1 MKKFLKL
8 FSVFVLSIAIF
19 GLTKSVKAN
28 SINKISM
35 DIYVNSNGDATIS
48 EIWDCNATQG
58 TEIYHPYY
66 NLGNSTIK
74 NLSVSENN
82 TTYQTLSSWST
93 SSSLENKAYKC
104 GINKVSNGVELCWGI
119 SEYGSHTYTVKYN
132 ITDFVANL
140 TDSQMIYWTLIP
152 KDFSNPIGSVY
163 IKIHS
168 NFDIEDSV
176 DVWGYGNY
184 GGTAY
189 VYDGYIEMQSAGR
202 LDTNEYMTILVKFPQ
217 GTFRSSNSLKH
228 DFEHYF
234 NMAEKGA
241 KKYAKKSGSDFGDRF
256 VGALSIIGLLVALF
270 FTVLFTI
277 LGVMRSEGE
286 SKLTIKKDSA
296 ISNREIEY
304 FRDIPCNGDIFRAY
318 YIGYSY
324 KLLKNRTD
332 ILGALLLKWL
342 KDSLITIEKRS
353 VSSLV
358 KRDSDV
364 IVIKRG
370 KFDSITDENEQ
381 RLFKM
386 IYDASGD
393 GVLEK
398 KEFENWCDSN
408 YDMILGWFK
417 NVMDDERY
425 KLESEGLINVVDT
438 KYLKF
443 YIVTTHEATP
453 ALKQEALELAGL
465 KKFLKEYSLIAS
477 REPIEVNLFEDYLI
491 FAQLMGIAKE
501 VSKNF
506 KDVYPDIIE
515 QSHFNDYDNI
525 VFVNH
530 CMSHGYSA
538 AQVACLE
545 HLVILL
551 EVAVFLL
558 VAEAAVPSVAAE
570 AAVAFVKFYIFKTQF
585 AYFVN
590 CVFYISW
597 F

>member
-48 EIWDCNATQG
+48 EVWDCNATQG

-217 GTFRSSNSLKH
+217 GTFSSSNSLKH

-342 KDSLITIEKRS
+342 KDSLITIGKKD
-353 VSSLV
+353 VGSLV

-364 IVIKRG
+364 IVVNRG
-370 KFDSITDENEQ
+370 KLDSITDENEQ

-386 IYDASGD
+386 ISDASGD

-398 KEFENWCDSN
+398 KEFGNWCDSN
-408 YDMILGWFK
+408 YDMIFGWFK
-417 NVMDDERY
+417 DVMDDERY

-465 KKFLKEYSLIAS
+465 KKFLKDYSLIAS

-538 AQVACLE
+538 AQSGKAR
-545 HLVILL
+545 
-551 EVAVFLL
+551 
-558 VAEAAVPSVAAE
+558 AESYSSGGGG
-570 AAVAFVKFYIFKTQF
+570 FSSGGGGGGSFGGGGGGGGFR
-585 AYFVN
+585 
-590 CVFYISW
+590 
-597 F
+597 

>member
-48 EIWDCNATQG
+48 EVWDCNATQG

-152 KDFSNPIGSVY
+152 KDFSNTIGSVY

-217 GTFRSSNSLKH
+217 GTFSTSNSLKH
-228 DFEHYF
+228 DFEYYF

-256 VGALSIIGLLVALF
+256 VGALSIIGLLVACFL
-270 FTVLFTI
+270 TVLFTI

-286 SKLTIKKDSA
+286 SKLTIKKDSS

-342 KDSLITIEKRS
+342 KDSLITIEKKEIG
-353 VSSLV
+353 SLI
-358 KRDSDV
+358 KKDSDI

-370 KFDSITDENEQ
+370 KLDSITDENEQ

-386 IYDASGD
+386 ISDASGD
-393 GVLEK
+393 GILEK
-398 KEFENWCDSN
+398 KEFEKWCDSH
-408 YDMILGWFK
+408 YELIFGWFK
-417 NVMDDERY
+417 NVMDDERN
-425 KLESEGLINVVDT
+425 KLENEGLITVVDT

-443 YIVTTHEATP
+443 YNITTHEATP

-465 KKFLKEYSLIAS
+465 KKYLKEYTLIS
-477 REPIEVNLFEDYLI
+477 NREPIEVTLFEYYLI

-501 VSKNF
+501 VAKNF
-506 KDVYPDIIE
+506 KDIYPDMIQ

-538 AQVACLE
+538 AQSGKAR
-545 HLVILL
+545 
-551 EVAVFLL
+551 
-558 VAEAAVPSVAAE
+558 AESYSSGGGG
-570 AAVAFVKFYIFKTQF
+570 FSSGGGGGGSFGGGGGGGGFR
-585 AYFVN
+585 
-590 CVFYISW
+590 
-597 F
+597 

>member
-48 EIWDCNATQG
+48 EVWDCNATQG

-152 KDFSNPIGSVY
+152 KDFSNTIGSVY

-202 LDTNEYMTILVKFPQ
+202 LDSNEYMTILVKFPQ
-217 GTFRSSNSLKH
+217 GTFSTSNSLKH
-228 DFEHYF
+228 DFEYYF
-234 NMAEKGA
+234 NMAENGA

-256 VGALSIIGLLVALF
+256 VGVLSIIGLLVACFL
-270 FTVLFTI
+270 TVLFTI

-286 SKLTIKKDSA
+286 SKLTIKKDSS

-342 KDSLITIEKRS
+342 KDSLITIEKKEIG
-353 VSSLV
+353 SLI
-358 KRDSDV
+358 KKDSDI

-370 KFDSITDENEQ
+370 KLDSITDENEQ

-386 IYDASGD
+386 ISDASGD
-393 GVLEK
+393 GILEK
-398 KEFENWCDSN
+398 KEFEKWCDSH
-408 YDMILGWFK
+408 YELIFGWFK
-417 NVMDDERY
+417 NVMDDERN
-425 KLESEGLINVVDT
+425 KLENEGLITVVDT

-443 YIVTTHEATP
+443 YNITTHEATP

-465 KKFLKEYSLIAS
+465 KKYLKEYTLIS
-477 REPIEVNLFEDYLI
+477 NREPIEVTLFEYYLI

-501 VSKNF
+501 VAKNF
-506 KDVYPDIIE
+506 KDIYPDMIQ

-538 AQVACLE
+538 AQSGKAR
-545 HLVILL
+545 
-551 EVAVFLL
+551 
-558 VAEAAVPSVAAE
+558 AESYSSGGGG
-570 AAVAFVKFYIFKTQF
+570 FSSGGGGGGSFGGGGGGGGFR
-585 AYFVN
+585 
-590 CVFYISW
+590 
-597 F
+597 

>member
-48 EIWDCNATQG
+48 EVWDCNATQG

-152 KDFSNPIGSVY
+152 KDFSNTIGSVY

-217 GTFRSSNSLKH
+217 GTFSTSNSLKH
-228 DFEHYF
+228 DFEYYF

-241 KKYAKKSGSDFGDRF
+241 KKYAKKNGSDFGDRF
-256 VGALSIIGLLVALF
+256 VGALSIIGLLVACFL
-270 FTVLFTI
+270 TVLFTI

-286 SKLTIKKDSA
+286 SKLTIKKDSS

-342 KDSLITIEKRS
+342 KDSLITIEKKEIG
-353 VSSLV
+353 SLI
-358 KRDSDV
+358 KKDSDI

-370 KFDSITDENEQ
+370 KLDSITDENEQ

-386 IYDASGD
+386 ISDASGD
-393 GVLEK
+393 GILEK
-398 KEFENWCDSN
+398 KEFEKWCDSH
-408 YDMILGWFK
+408 YELIFGWFK
-417 NVMDDERY
+417 NVMDDERN
-425 KLESEGLINVVDT
+425 KLENEGLITVVDT

-443 YIVTTHEATP
+443 YNITTHEATP

-465 KKFLKEYSLIAS
+465 KKYLKEYTLIS
-477 REPIEVNLFEDYLI
+477 NREPIEVTLFEYYLI

-501 VSKNF
+501 VAKNF
-506 KDVYPDIIE
+506 KDVYPNIIE

-525 VFVNH
+525 VFINH

-538 AQVACLE
+538 AQSGKAR
-545 HLVILL
+545 
-551 EVAVFLL
+551 
-558 VAEAAVPSVAAE
+558 AESYSSGGGG
-570 AAVAFVKFYIFKTQF
+570 FSSGGGGGGSFGGGGGGGGFR
-585 AYFVN
+585 
-590 CVFYISW
+590 
-597 F
+597 

>member
-189 VYDGYIEMQSAGR
+189 VYDGYIEMQSDGR
-202 LDTNEYMTILVKFPQ
+202 LNTNECMTILVKFPQ
-217 GTFRSSNSLKH
+217 GTFNSSNSLKH
-228 DFEHYF
+228 DFEYYF

-241 KKYAKKSGSDFGDRF
+241 KKYAKKSGSDFGDSF

-286 SKLTIKKDSA
+286 SKLTIKKVSA

-342 KDSLITIEKRS
+342 KDSLITIGKKD
-353 VSSLV
+353 VGSLV

-364 IVIKRG
+364 IVVNRG
-370 KFDSITDENEQ
+370 KLDSITDENEQ

-386 IYDASGD
+386 ISDASGD

-408 YDMILGWFK
+408 YDMIFGWFK
-417 NVMDDERY
+417 DVMDDERY

-477 REPIEVNLFEDYLI
+477 REPIEVNLFEYYLI

-501 VSKNF
+501 VAKNF

-525 VFVNH
+525 SFVNH

-538 AQVACLE
+538 AQNGMSRASSYSSGGGG
-545 HLVILL
+545 
-551 EVAVFLL
+551 F
-558 VAEAAVPSVAAE
+558 SSGGGGGGS
-570 AAVAFVKFYIFKTQF
+570 FGGGGGGGGFR
-585 AYFVN
+585 
-590 CVFYISW
+590 
-597 F
+597 

>member
-408 YDMILGWFK
+408 YDMIFGWFK

-501 VSKNF
+501 VAKNF

-525 VFVNH
+525 SFVNH

-538 AQVACLE
+538 AQNGMYRASSYSSGGGG
-545 HLVILL
+545 
-551 EVAVFLL
+551 F
-558 VAEAAVPSVAAE
+558 SSGGGGGGS
-570 AAVAFVKFYIFKTQF
+570 FGGGGGGGGFR
-585 AYFVN
+585 
-590 CVFYISW
+590 
-597 F
+597 

>member
-19 GLTKSVKAN
+19 GLTKIVKAN

-342 KDSLITIEKRS
+342 KDSLITIGKKD
-353 VSSLV
+353 VGSLV

-364 IVIKRG
+364 IVVNRG
-370 KFDSITDENEQ
+370 KLDSITDENEQ

-386 IYDASGD
+386 ISDASGD

-398 KEFENWCDSN
+398 KEFGNWCDSN
-408 YDMILGWFK
+408 YDMIFGWFK
-417 NVMDDERY
+417 DVMDDERY

-465 KKFLKEYSLIAS
+465 KKYLKEYTLIAN

-501 VSKNF
+501 VAKNF

-525 VFVNH
+525 SFVNH

-538 AQVACLE
+538 AQNGMYRASSYSSGGGG
-545 HLVILL
+545 
-551 EVAVFLL
+551 F
-558 VAEAAVPSVAAE
+558 SSGGGGGGS
-570 AAVAFVKFYIFKTQF
+570 FGGGGGGGGFR
-585 AYFVN
+585 
-590 CVFYISW
+590 
-597 F
+597 

>member
-48 EIWDCNATQG
+48 EIWDCNATKG

-241 KKYAKKSGSDFGDRF
+241 KKYAKKSGSDFGDSF

-286 SKLTIKKDSA
+286 SKLTIKKVSA

-304 FRDIPCNGDIFRAY
+304 FRNIPCNGDIFRAY

-342 KDSLITIEKRS
+342 KDSLITIGKKD
-353 VSSLV
+353 VGSLV

-364 IVIKRG
+364 IVVNRG
-370 KFDSITDENEQ
+370 KLDSITDENEQ

-386 IYDASGD
+386 ISDASGD

-501 VSKNF
+501 VAKNF

-525 VFVNH
+525 SFVNH
-530 CMSHGYSA
+530 CMSHGYYA
-538 AQVACLE
+538 AQNGMSRASSYSSGGGG
-545 HLVILL
+545 
-551 EVAVFLL
+551 F
-558 VAEAAVPSVAAE
+558 SSGGGGGGS
-570 AAVAFVKFYIFKTQF
+570 FGGGGGGGGFR
-585 AYFVN
+585 
-590 CVFYISW
+590 
-597 F
+597 

>member
-48 EIWDCNATQG
+48 EIWDCNATKG

-342 KDSLITIEKRS
+342 KDSLITIGKKD
-353 VSSLV
+353 VGSLV

-364 IVIKRG
+364 IVVNRG
-370 KFDSITDENEQ
+370 KLDSITDENEQ

-386 IYDASGD
+386 ISDASGD

-408 YDMILGWFK
+408 YDMIFGWFK

-538 AQVACLE
+538 AQNGMSRASSYSSGGGG
-545 HLVILL
+545 
-551 EVAVFLL
+551 F
-558 VAEAAVPSVAAE
+558 SSGGGGGGS
-570 AAVAFVKFYIFKTQF
+570 FGGGGGGGGFR
-585 AYFVN
+585 
-590 CVFYISW
+590 
-597 F
+597 

>member
-217 GTFRSSNSLKH
+217 GTFSSSNSLKH
-228 DFEHYF
+228 DFEYYF
-234 NMAEKGA
+234 NMAENGA

-270 FTVLFTI
+270 FAVLFTI

-353 VSSLV
+353 VGSLV

-364 IVIKRG
+364 IVVNRG
-370 KFDSITDENEQ
+370 KLDSITDENEQ

-386 IYDASGD
+386 ISDASGD

-408 YDMILGWFK
+408 YDMIFGWFK

-501 VSKNF
+501 VAKNF

-525 VFVNH
+525 SFVNH

-538 AQVACLE
+538 AQNGMSSASSYSSGGGG
-545 HLVILL
+545 
-551 EVAVFLL
+551 F
-558 VAEAAVPSVAAE
+558 SSGGGGGGS
-570 AAVAFVKFYIFKTQF
+570 FGGGGGGGGFR
-585 AYFVN
+585 
-590 CVFYISW
+590 
-597 F
+597 

>member
-48 EIWDCNATQG
+48 EVWDCNATQG

-152 KDFSNPIGSVY
+152 KDFSNTIGSVY

-202 LDTNEYMTILVKFPQ
+202 LDSNEYMTILVKFPQ
-217 GTFRSSNSLKH
+217 GTFSTSNSLKH
-228 DFEHYF
+228 DFEYYF
-234 NMAEKGA
+234 NMAENGA

-256 VGALSIIGLLVALF
+256 VGVLSIIGLLVACFL
-270 FTVLFTI
+270 TVLFTI

-286 SKLTIKKDSA
+286 SKLTIKKDSS

-342 KDSLITIEKRS
+342 KDSLITIEKKEIG
-353 VSSLV
+353 SLI
-358 KRDSDV
+358 KKDSDI

-370 KFDSITDENEQ
+370 KLDSITDENEQ

-386 IYDASGD
+386 ISDASGD
-393 GVLEK
+393 GILEK
-398 KEFENWCDSN
+398 KEFEKWCDSH
-408 YDMILGWFK
+408 YELIFGWFK
-417 NVMDDERY
+417 NVMDDERN
-425 KLESEGLINVVDT
+425 KLENEGLITVVDT

-443 YIVTTHEATP
+443 YNITTHEATP

-465 KKFLKEYSLIAS
+465 KKYLKEYTLIS
-477 REPIEVNLFEDYLI
+477 NREPIEVTLFEYYLI

-501 VSKNF
+501 VAKNF
-506 KDVYPDIIE
+506 KDIYTDMIQ

-538 AQVACLE
+538 AQSGKAR
-545 HLVILL
+545 
-551 EVAVFLL
+551 
-558 VAEAAVPSVAAE
+558 AESYSSGGGG
-570 AAVAFVKFYIFKTQF
+570 FSSGGGGGGSFGGGGGGGGFR
-585 AYFVN
+585 
-590 CVFYISW
+590 
-597 F
+597 

>member
-48 EIWDCNATQG
+48 EIWDCNATKG

-104 GINKVSNGVELCWGI
+104 GINKISNGVELCWGI

-228 DFEHYF
+228 DFEYYF

-353 VSSLV
+353 VGSLV

-364 IVIKRG
+364 IVVNRG
-370 KFDSITDENEQ
+370 KLDSITDENEQ

-386 IYDASGD
+386 ISDASGD

-408 YDMILGWFK
+408 YDMIFGWFK
-417 NVMDDERY
+417 DVMDDERY

-501 VSKNF
+501 VAKNF

-525 VFVNH
+525 SFVNH

-538 AQVACLE
+538 AQNGMSRASSYSSGGGG
-545 HLVILL
+545 
-551 EVAVFLL
+551 F
-558 VAEAAVPSVAAE
+558 SSGGGGGGS
-570 AAVAFVKFYIFKTQF
+570 FGGGGGGGGFR
-585 AYFVN
+585 
-590 CVFYISW
+590 
-597 F
+597 

>member
-48 EIWDCNATQG
+48 EIWDCNATKG

-342 KDSLITIEKRS
+342 KDSLITIGKKD
-353 VSSLV
+353 VGSLV

-364 IVIKRG
+364 IVVNRG
-370 KFDSITDENEQ
+370 KLDSITDENEQ

-386 IYDASGD
+386 ISDASGD

-408 YDMILGWFK
+408 YDMIFGWFK
-417 NVMDDERY
+417 DVMDDERY

-538 AQVACLE
+538 AQNGMSRASSYSSGGGG
-545 HLVILL
+545 
-551 EVAVFLL
+551 F
-558 VAEAAVPSVAAE
+558 SSGGGGGGS
-570 AAVAFVKFYIFKTQF
+570 FGGGGGGGGFR
-585 AYFVN
+585 
-590 CVFYISW
+590 
-597 F
+597 

>member
-506 KDVYPDIIE
+506 KDFYPDIIE

-538 AQVACLE
+538 AQSGMFRASSYSSGGGG
-545 HLVILL
+545 
-551 EVAVFLL
+551 F
-558 VAEAAVPSVAAE
+558 SSGGGGGGS
-570 AAVAFVKFYIFKTQF
+570 FGGGGGGGGFR
-585 AYFVN
+585 
-590 CVFYISW
+590 
-597 F
+597 

>member
-48 EIWDCNATQG
+48 EIWDCNATKG

-74 NLSVSENN
+74 NLYVSENN

-93 SSSLENKAYKC
+93 SSSFENKAYKC

-140 TDSQMIYWTLIP
+140 IDSQMIYWTLIP

-228 DFEHYF
+228 DFEYYF

-353 VSSLV
+353 VGSLV

-370 KFDSITDENEQ
+370 KFDSITDETEQ

-386 IYDASGD
+386 ISDASGD

-408 YDMILGWFK
+408 YDMIFGWFK

-501 VSKNF
+501 VAKNF

-525 VFVNH
+525 SFVNH

-538 AQVACLE
+538 AQNGMSRASSYSSGGGG
-545 HLVILL
+545 
-551 EVAVFLL
+551 F
-558 VAEAAVPSVAAE
+558 SSGGGGGGS
-570 AAVAFVKFYIFKTQF
+570 FGGGGGGGGFR
-585 AYFVN
+585 
-590 CVFYISW
+590 
-597 F
+597 

>member
-1 MKKFLKL
+1 MKKFFKL
-8 FSVFVLSIAIF
+8 FSVFILSIAIF
-19 GLTKSVKAN
+19 SLTKSVKAN
-28 SINKISM
+28 SINNISM

-48 EIWDCNATQG
+48 EVWDCDATQG

-74 NLSVSENN
+74 NLSVSETNK
-82 TTYQTLSSWST
+82 TYQTLSSWST

-168 NFDIEDSV
+168 NFNIEDSV

-189 VYDGYIEMQSAGR
+189 VYDGYIEMQSDGR

-217 GTFRSSNSLKH
+217 GTFNSSNSLKH
-228 DFEHYF
+228 DFEYYF

-241 KKYAKKSGSDFGDRF
+241 KKYAKKSGSDFGDSF

-342 KDSLITIEKRS
+342 KDSLITIGKKD
-353 VSSLV
+353 VGSLV

-364 IVIKRG
+364 IVVNRG
-370 KFDSITDENEQ
+370 KLDSITDENEQ

-386 IYDASGD
+386 ISDASGD

-398 KEFENWCDSN
+398 KEFGNWCDSN
-408 YDMILGWFK
+408 YDMIFGWFK
-417 NVMDDERY
+417 DVMDDERY

-453 ALKQEALELAGL
+453 ALKQEALELAGF
-465 KKFLKEYSLIAS
+465 KKFLKDYSLIAS

-491 FAQLMGIAKE
+491 FAQLMGFAKQ

-538 AQVACLE
+538 AQSGKAR
-545 HLVILL
+545 
-551 EVAVFLL
+551 
-558 VAEAAVPSVAAE
+558 AESYSSGGGG
-570 AAVAFVKFYIFKTQF
+570 FSSGGGGGGSFGGGGGGGGFR
-585 AYFVN
+585 
-590 CVFYISW
+590 
-597 F
+597 